1 MPEERFYVDD
11 REVILTSAWEVRCDG
26 DGLLGHPREFIT
38 LAPRG
43 EAVCK
48 YCGRRFVHTSTALAE
63 TVRRT
68 GQPAAP
74 TAAPER
80 GR

>member
-1 MPEERFYVDD
+1 MADRVYLLDE
-11 REVILTSAWEVRCDG
+11 REVVLTQAWAVRCDG
-26 DGLLGHPREFIT
+26 NGLLGHPVEFIT

-48 YCGRRFVHTSTALAE
+48 YCGRRFVHESSPAAE
-63 TVRRT
+63 LVRT
-68 GQPAAP
+68 KGQPVDALV
-74 TAAPER
+74 TAGR

>member
-1 MPEERFYVDD
+1 MPDQIYLLDE
-11 REVILTSAWEVRCDG
+11 REVVLTQAWAVRCDG
-26 DGLLGHPREFIT
+26 NGLLGHPVEFIT

-48 YCGRRFVHTSTALAE
+48 YCGRRFVHVSSPVAE
-63 TVRRT
+63 TVRAR
-68 GQPAAP
+68 GQPLEALE
-74 TAAPER
+74 TAGH

>member
-1 MPEERFYVDD
+1 MPDRIYLLDE
-11 REVILTSAWEVRCDG
+11 REVVLTQAWAVRCDG
-26 DGLLGHPREFIT
+26 NGLLGHPVEFIT

-48 YCGRRFVHTSTALAE
+48 YCGRRFVHVSSPVAE
-63 TVRRT
+63 TVRTR
-68 GQPAAP
+68 GQPLEALE
-74 TAAPER
+74 TVGH